1 MISMNIQLILR
12 ERLYDNPHD
21 ILHKVMTIVIK
32 FLQRQYLLVTLLF
45 SRIIRVGAVTVTL
58 LLLPAIKENRY

>member
-45 SRIIRVGAVTVTL
+45 SRKAYVW
-58 LLLPAIKENRY
+58 EQ